1 MLNDQAYSELRCLYK
16 KHYNM
21 ELSDD
26 ELKKEAYDLMFIFA
40 FTQGKIDAFLSAF
53 PLQDD
58 QGH

>member
-1 MLNDQAYSELRCLYK
+1 
-16 KHYNM
+16 M

-58 QGH
+58 QGL